1 MSAEDDKS
9 LGRAGKWLE
18 EFKRLQMIIEPFHM
32 LQDVKWGWP
41 CYTDGGKN
49 IILIHGFKEYFA
61 VLFFKGTLLTDP
73 EKLLKNIGQN
83 TQSGRQMRFTCL
95 DDVERLN
102 STLQSYI
109 TEAIEI
115 EKAGLHVEYKP
126 TSEFP
131 VPSEFQAQLDESP
144 EFKAAFE
151 SLTPGRQRAYLLH
164 FAQPKLSKTREAR
177 VEKYRNQIL
186 DRKGLND

>member
-1 MSAEDDKS
+1 MSAEYDKS
-9 LGRAGKWLE
+9 LARAGKWVE
-18 EFKRLQMIIEPFHM
+18 EFKRLQTVIEPFQM
-32 LQDVKWGWP
+32 LQEVKWGWP
-41 CYTDGGKN
+41 CYTIDGKN

-61 VLFFKGTLLTDP
+61 VLFFKGTLLQDP

-83 TQSGRQMRFTCL
+83 TQSGRQMRFTCIE
-95 DDVERLN
+95 DVERLS
-102 STLQSYI
+102 STLQFYI

-115 EKAGLHVEYKP
+115 ERAGLQVEYKP

-131 VPSEFQAQLDESP
+131 IPDEFQAQLDESP

-164 FAQPKLSKTREAR
+164 FAQPKQSKTRESR
-177 VEKYRNQIL
+177 VEKYRQQIL